1 MDTESEG
8 REGLSSSQDS
18 GLADWE
24 LAVLFIDR
32 KNSREEVDL
41 GMVFRCWG

>member
-8 REGLSSSQDS
+8 KEGLSSSQDL
-18 GLADWE
+18 GLDVWE

-32 KNSREEVDL
+32 KNSREVDL
-41 GMVFRCWG
+41 GMVFR